1 MKNNIKGKT
10 KMNPTSTRRQF
21 IKKIGHFTLAGT
33 FLPGLITSCIS
44 HKKPNIILILA
55 DDLGYGDIGC
65 YGQTKIK
72 TPYLD
77 RMANEGMKFTQFYA
91 GSTVC
96 APSRCSLM
104 TGLHTGHC
112 EIRGNKEHKP
122 EGQHPLSAEVVT
134 LAELLNKAGYTT
146 GAMGKWG
153 LGGPG
158 TEGVPEK
165 QGFDL
170 FFGYNC
176 QREAHFYY
184 PEHLWKNEEKII
196 IEENKNG
203 KKGMYSQDLIIGEA
217 LEFIKNHS
225 REPFFLYLPFTIP
238 HAELAV
244 PEKDLKEYSDRFPE
258 TPYPGAHY
266 GPQEKPHAAF
276 AAMVSRLDRDCGKIF
291 DLLKKL
297 NIDNNTI
304 VLFSSDNGPHKEGG
318 HDPAFFES
326 SGPFRGIKR
335 DLYEGGIR
343 VPFIARWPGRIQA
356 GSINKHIGA
365 FWDFLP
371 TVCELAGIQSPNNID
386 GISFL
391 PALNGKKQTK
401 HEYLYWEFHEQGGK
415 QAVFMEQ
422 WKGVRLNVFNDPDG
436 PIELYDL
443 SQDQKELTDVS
454 KLHPEIVKKTDQ
466 IMKRARTESLTF
478 PFLPE

>member
-1 MKNNIKGKT
+1 
-10 KMNPTSTRRQF
+10 
-21 IKKIGHFTLAGT
+21 
-33 FLPGLITSCIS
+33 
-44 HKKPNIILILA
+44 
-55 DDLGYGDIGC
+55 
-65 YGQTKIK
+65 
-72 TPYLD
+72 
-77 RMANEGMKFTQFYA
+77 MKFTQFYA

-96 APSRCSLM
+96 APSRCTLM

-112 EIRGNKEHKP
+112 EIRGNKELKP
-122 EGQHPLSAEVVT
+122 EGQHPISAETVT
-134 LAELLNKAGYTT
+134 VAELLNKAGYTT
-146 GAMGKWG
+146 CAMGKWG

-184 PEHLWKNEEKII
+184 PEHLWKNEKKII
-196 IEENKNG
+196 VKENKNG
-203 KKGMYSQDLIIGEA
+203 NKAVYSQDLITAEA
-217 LEFIKNHS
+217 LKFIQAHS
-225 REPFFLYLPFTIP
+225 HEPFFLFLPFTLP

-244 PEKDLKEYSDRFPE
+244 PDKDLNEYAGCFPE

-266 GPQEKPHAAF
+266 SPQEKPRAAF
-276 AAMVSRLDRDCGKIF
+276 AAMVSRLDRDIGKIF

-318 HDPAFFES
+318 HDPYFFES

-343 VPFIARWPGRIQA
+343 VPFIARWPGHIQA

-371 TVCELAGIQSPNNID
+371 TACEIAGIPAPNNID

-391 PALNGKKQTK
+391 PALIGEKQPD
-401 HEYLYWEFHEQGGK
+401 HQYLYWEFHEQGGK
-415 QAVFMEQ
+415 QAVLMGK
-422 WKGVRLNVFNDPDG
+422 WKGIRLNVFNNPDG
-436 PIELYDL
+436 SIELYDL
-443 SQDQKELTDVS
+443 SQDTKEQNDLSQD
-454 KLHPEIVKKTDQ
+454 HPEIVRKIEQ
-466 IMKRARTESLTF
+466 IMKQARTESDTF
-478 PFLPE
+478 PF

>member
-1 MKNNIKGKT
+1 MSPI
-10 KMNPTSTRRQF
+10 STRREF
-21 IKKIGHFTLAGT
+21 IKKVGQFTLAGT
-33 FLPGLITSCIS
+33 LFPGLMTSCSS
-44 HKKPNIILILA
+44 HKKPNIIFILA

-77 RMANEGMKFTQFYA
+77 RMADEGMKFTQFYA

-112 EIRGNKEHKP
+112 EIRGNKELKP
-122 EGQHPLSAEVVT
+122 EGQLPISAETVT
-134 LAELLNKAGYTT
+134 VAELLNKSGYTT
-146 GAMGKWG
+146 GAIGKWG

-176 QREAHFYY
+176 QREAHFYF
-184 PEHLWKNEEKII
+184 PEHLWKNEKKII

-203 KKGMYSQDLIIGEA
+203 KKAVYSQDLITAEA
-217 LEFIKNHS
+217 LEFIQAHYL
-225 REPFFLYLPFTIP
+225 EPFFLFLPFTLP

-244 PEKDLKEYSDRFPE
+244 PEKDLMEYADRFPE

-266 GPQEKPHAAF
+266 GPQEKPRAAF
-276 AAMVSRLDRDCGKIF
+276 AAMVSRLDRDIGKIF

-318 HDPAFFES
+318 HDPYYFES

-343 VPFIARWPGRIQA
+343 VPLIARWPDHIQA

-371 TVCELAGIQSPNNID
+371 TACEIAGIPAPNNID

-391 PALNGKKQTK
+391 PALIGEKQPD
-401 HEYLYWEFHEQGGK
+401 HQYLYWEFHEQDGK
-415 QAVFMEQ
+415 QAVLMGK
-422 WKGVRLNVFNDPDG
+422 WKGIRLNVFNNPDG

-443 SQDQKELTDVS
+443 SQDTKEQNDLSQDYP
-454 KLHPEIVKKTDQ
+454 KIVRKIEQ
-466 IMKRARTESLTF
+466 IMKQARTESDTF
-478 PFLPE
+478 PFK